1 MTEKAKPDRWILI
14 EEIFQNAVERPE
26 SERIEYIRQAC
37 GDDKELRT
45 EVESLLASDR
55 EGTTVQ
61 SLIAEDVRELDQAP
75 VPSEAGM
82 QVGSYRLLREIDSG
96 GMGAVYLGVRSDDQY
111 FQIVA
116 VKMIRKGLECPA
128 LIQRFRAERQI
139 LATLQHPNIG
149 AILDGGELPDG
160 RPYIVM
166 EYVEGQPITLAGES
180 ISIRQRIELFC
191 SVCSAVHYA
200 HQKLVI
206 HRDVKPS
213 NVLVTSE
220 NLVKLIDFGISKPLA
235 PELIHENLPR
245 TETAQRMMTP
255 DYASPEQF
263 LGQAVTAASD
273 IYSLGVLLFELL
285 TGSRP
290 YNLRELTPA
299 SAEKVICS
307 DEPRKPSQVEGLS
320 PKTKKELAGDLDR
333 IVLMAMDCDP
343 LRRYQ
348 SAHHLEEDLDRY
360 LEGKP
365 IAARKATLGYQ
376 MKKFVQRNKTAVL
389 VTCALS
395 ALLCV
400 SVLFYSWQSRRAE
413 GRVKQIESLANSTIS
428 DITDK
433 LQQSSASVETQAALF
448 HSALQYL
455 DKLRQ
460 SSENDPHVL
469 LELAKAYGKVGD
481 LEGSPFVANLGNSGT
496 ALRSYQEALA
506 LATEAHSRL
515 PGEESTKTLIEA
527 CQRLALMEY
536 SFVSLEHLREASD
549 HLHQC
554 LPLARDFWQQQPAD
568 SVRKSLLAY
577 NYSGLSVIEEVNREP
592 DKALNDVRNALQ
604 ILGPEVNGDD
614 KHDMRLSTLY
624 NIIGTQFTHLGAHAE
639 ALENL
644 RKSVTIAEAV
654 AQRSPPPNQAKRR
667 QEVAYSAMSAFLVED
682 EMLNL
687 GDTNLGQAYA
697 RKTLTLA
704 EEMVANDSKNADARV
719 TLGYAYLGMGNAFR
733 LAQPAAA
740 ADWYR
745 KSIVYARQ
753 MNPPSESEF
762 HVASRE
768 EALAAVLTA
777 RDQSAE
783 RLELLQDANARRLK
797 LATYAPDL
805 PLHREYTMRSYCR
818 LSDAELA
825 ANNLAKARNYA
836 DLAAPFLHTFPLSSP
851 DLRILR
857 DVGLCYEDLGNV
869 QRQIAMSHSISASER
884 QTALAEAR
892 QWYAKSDKVW
902 AEWNRRGA
910 ATPESEQER
919 RKVERLLGNPKGH
932 A

>member
-1 MTEKAKPDRWILI
+1 MTQKAKPGRWILI

-26 SERIEYIRQAC
+26 SERIEYLKSAC
-37 GDDKELRT
+37 RDDAELRA

-55 EGTTVQ
+55 EGATVQ
-61 SLIAEDVRELDQAP
+61 SLIAEDVRELDQAANS
-75 VPSEAGM
+75 SEAGM
-82 QVGSYRLLREIDSG
+82 QVGPYRLMREIDSG

-128 LIQRFRAERQI
+128 LIQRFRSERQI
-139 LATLQHPNIG
+139 LATLHHPNIG
-149 AILDGGELPDG
+149 SILDGGELPDG

-166 EYVEGQPITLAGES
+166 EYIEGQPITLAGES
-180 ISIRQRIELFC
+180 LSIGQRIELFR
-191 SVCSAVHYA
+191 SVCSAIHNA
-200 HQKLVI
+200 HQKLII
-206 HRDVKPS
+206 HRDIKPS

-220 NLVKLIDFGISKPLA
+220 NVVKLIDFGISKPLA
-235 PELIHENLPR
+235 PELIHQDLPR
-245 TETAQRMMTP
+245 TETVQHMMTP

-263 LGQAVTAASD
+263 LGREVTTASD
-273 IYSLGVLLFELL
+273 VYSLGVLLFELL
-285 TGSRP
+285 TGARP
-290 YNLRELTPA
+290 YNLRELSPA
-299 SAEKVICS
+299 AAEKVICN
-307 DEPRKPSQVEGLS
+307 EEARKPSQVEGLS
-320 PKTKKELAGDLDR
+320 SKTKKELVGDLDR

-348 SAHHLEEDLDRY
+348 SARHLEEDLVRY

-365 IAARKATLGYQ
+365 IAARKATLSYRV
-376 MKKFVQRNKTAVL
+376 KKFVQRNKTAVL
-389 VTCALS
+389 MTCSLS
-395 ALLCV
+395 ALLCA
-400 SVLFYSWQSRRAE
+400 SALFHSWQSRRAE

-460 SSENDPHVL
+460 SSGNDPHVL

-506 LATEAHSRL
+506 VATEAHSRL
-515 PGEESTKTLIEA
+515 PGEESTRTLIEA
-527 CQRLALMEY
+527 CHRLALMEY

-568 SVRKSLLAY
+568 PVRKSLLAY
-577 NYSGLSVIEEVNREP
+577 NYSGLGVIEEVNREP
-592 DKALNDVRNALQ
+592 DRALNDVRTALQ

-654 AQRSPPPNQAKRR
+654 AQRSPPPNQVKRR
-667 QEVAYSAMSAFLVED
+667 QYGAYSAMAGGLVED
-682 EMLNL
+682 EMINV
-687 GDTNLGQAYA
+687 GDINLGQKYA
-697 RKTLTLA
+697 RKALRVT
-704 EEMVANDSKNADARV
+704 EEMVASDNKNADAR
-719 TLGYAYLGMGNAFR
+719 TSLGYAYFGMGSAHR
-733 LAQPAAA
+733 LTQPEAAA
-740 ADWYR
+740 EWYR
-745 KSIVYARQ
+745 KSIEYARQ
-753 MNPPSESEF
+753 MNPPSEAEF
-762 HVASRE
+762 HIASRE
-768 EALAAVLTA
+768 EALAAVLTGKA
-777 RDQSAE
+777 RSAE

-818 LSDAELA
+818 LSDAELG
-825 ANNLAKARNYA
+825 ANDLAKAREYA
-836 DLAAPFLHTFPLSSP
+836 DRAVPFLHTFPLTSP

-857 DVGLCYEDLGNV
+857 DVGLCYESLGNV
-869 QRQIAMSHSISASER
+869 RRQIALSHSISASER
-884 QTALAEAR
+884 EAALAEAR
-892 QWYAKSDKVW
+892 QWYTKSDEVW
-902 AEWNRRGA
+902 EEWNRRGA

-919 RKVERLLGNPKGH
+919 RKLERLLGSPKGH